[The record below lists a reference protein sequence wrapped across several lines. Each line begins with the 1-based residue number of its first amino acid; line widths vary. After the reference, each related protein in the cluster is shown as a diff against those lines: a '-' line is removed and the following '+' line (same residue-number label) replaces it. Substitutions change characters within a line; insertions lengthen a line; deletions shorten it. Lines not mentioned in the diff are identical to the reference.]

1 MNVGDSDK
9 NILPVVPEP
18 FALIIGPRLL
28 GADAGDIETAMRRM
42 GLRPE
47 TLQSV
52 PANLT
57 DEVGLPCFRIRF
69 GSVTVLAGPAAD
81 DAMAEA
87 DPADPATSLLAASL
101 PADWQSMEKC
111 WRFVPEEIGAALL
124 PQRDYLKL
132 VALAI
137 DLFEASHFFW
147 APARLWSDA
156 SQLRTAIAEMVASSM
171 PPVLHLVAFRRSEVG
186 GAEIVSTRGLALF
199 SDQELQAHLPSGWTI
214 ADGVKRLARIAI
226 DVILHGA
233 IDGPQRIR
241 GMTAG
246 ESIRLVLHPP
256 GSANAPTIVAVEFI
270 DHR

>member
-18 FALIIGPRLL
+18 FALIIGPRLH
-28 GADAGDIETAMRRM
+28 GADAGHIETAMRHM
-42 GLRPE
+42 GLQPE

-57 DEVGLPCFRIRF
+57 DEIRLPCYRFRF

-81 DAMAEA
+81 GAVAEA

-101 PADWQSMEKC
+101 PANWQKTEKC
-111 WRFVPEEIGAALL
+111 WRFVPETTGAASL

-132 VALAI
+132 VVLAV
-137 DLFEASHFFW
+137 DLFDASHFFW
-147 APARLWSDA
+147 PPARLWSDA
-156 SQLRTAIAEMVASSM
+156 SQLRSAVAEMMASSM
-171 PPVLHLVAFRRSEVG
+171 PPVLHLVAFRRSEID
-186 GAEIVSTRGLALF
+186 GADVVSTRGLALF
-199 SDQELQAHLPSGWTI
+199 SDQELRAHLPSGWTI

-246 ESIRLVLHPP
+246 ESIRLVLHPARA
-256 GSANAPTIVAVEFI
+256 ANSPTIVAVEFI

>member
-1 MNVGDSDK
+1 MNVGESDK

-18 FALIIGPRLL
+18 FALIIGPRLH
-28 GADAGDIETAMRRM
+28 GADASHIEIAMRHM

-57 DEVGLPCFRIRF
+57 DEVRLPCFRIRF
-69 GSVTVLAGPAAD
+69 GSVAVVAGPAAD
-81 DAMAEA
+81 GAMAQA

-101 PADWQSMEKC
+101 PADWQRAEQC
-111 WRFVPEEIGAALL
+111 WRFVPEATGAVLL

-132 VALAI
+132 VVLAV

-147 APARLWSDA
+147 TPARLWSDA
-156 SQLRTAIAEMVASSM
+156 SQLRTAIAEMVASCM
-171 PPVLHLVAFRRSEVG
+171 PPVLHLVAFRRSGVG
-186 GAEIVSTRGLALF
+186 GADIVSTRGLALF
-199 SDQELQAHLPSGWTI
+199 SDQELQAHLPPGWTV

-226 DVILHGA
+226 DIILHGA

-246 ESIRLVLHPP
+246 ESISLVLRP
-256 GSANAPTIVAVEFI
+256 SSAANAPAIVAVEI
-270 DHR
+270 TDRR